1 MTLQYDGPAVESGVM
16 DVRQLAP
23 ALLATADLMREAHSL
38 LNVQGPAP
46 EVHVQAT
53 RPGSF
58 YVDLLVADPKLGQ
71 QIVEFLTARTTQAAV
86 TLGTMV
92 GFVVGSVQLVA
103 WLRNRKI
110 ATADEIVP
118 GRVRITMADGTTLE
132 VAPETLRLAVEAEYR
147 RHLQAVIQP
156 LAAQAGVTGLTVS
169 TGGTAAT
176 VTTSDA
182 PAFEVPPAVQE
193 DLGGFDTVLVL
204 RPVNVAFAEG
214 NKWRFSDGETT
225 FYASIADDGF
235 MQSVDL
241 GTERFAKNDMLRVQL
256 RTSQMR
262 GADGGLHTERTVVRV
277 LQHLPGG
284 VQLDLFA
291 DSAPDP
297 SSGEGPSG

>member
-1 MTLQYDGPAVESGVM
+1 MTLQYEGPAVESGVM

-23 ALLATADLMREAHSL
+23 ALLATADLMREAHAL
-38 LNVQGPAP
+38 LNVEGPAP
-46 EVHVQAT
+46 DVHVQAT

-71 QIVEFLTARTTQAAV
+71 QIVEYLTARTTQAGV

-92 GFVVGSVQLVA
+92 EFVVGSVQLVA

-110 ATADEIVP
+110 ARADQIVP

-132 VAPETLRLAVEAEYR
+132 VAPETLRLALEAEYR
-147 RHLQAVIQP
+147 RHLQAMVQP

-169 TGGTAAT
+169 TSGRSAT
-176 VTTSDA
+176 VTTPDA
-182 PAFEVPPAVQE
+182 PAFDVPPVVQE
-193 DLGGFDTVLVL
+193 DLGESDSVVVL

-225 FYASIADDGF
+225 FYASIADRGF
-235 MQSVDL
+235 IQSVDL

-256 RTSQMR
+256 RTRQMR
-262 GADGGLHTERTVVRV
+262 GADGDLHTERTVVQV
-277 LQHLPGG
+277 LQHLPGS

-291 DSAPDP
+291 DVAPEAA
-297 SSGEGPSG
+297 SGEGSPA